1 MGSKS
6 PSSTT
11 STQRLDPTLT
21 RMYNENYAIAK
32 DFLNEGFTPYEGER
46 IAGLNTDQLNTMD
59 FIRSQYDDLSGR
71 GYRDRLDGL
80 INTDPTAISAGTF
93 DPNTFRETYVDP
105 FYNDDLVNDIMSGVR
120 TDIGRQVAT
129 GQQSERDKAIAVNAF
144 GNNRLGLQE
153 GVVQARG
160 DEALASTS
168 AQLRQNMMNQA
179 NKFGTD
185 LFKSDMKNQLT
196 GDLYTANIANELLG
210 NQLKYAY
217 LGGQDQ
223 SSALNQLSQVGDA
236 LQSQDQAVLDQLYS
250 DFRAPEAD
258 FYNRFNLLNSVANSV
273 PVTSSTTS
281 TQSGG
286 SRAAGV
292 LGGALGGAGMAS
304 MFGGG
309 APLALSNPL
318 TAALVIGGGLLGG
331 L

>member
-1 MGSKS
+1 
-6 PSSTT
+6 
-11 STQRLDPTLT
+11 
-21 RMYNENYAIAK
+21 
-32 DFLNEGFTPYEGER
+32 
-46 IAGLNTDQLNTMD
+46 
-59 FIRSQYDDLSGR
+59 
-71 GYRDRLDGL
+71 
-80 INTDPTAISAGTF
+80 
-93 DPNTFRETYVDP
+93 
-105 FYNDDLVNDIMSGVR
+105 MSGVR
-120 TDIGRQVAT
+120 TDIGRQVEM

-160 DEALASTS
+160 DETLASTS

-196 GDLYTANIANELLG
+196 GDLYSANIANELLG

-223 SSALNQLSQVGDA
+223 SAALNQLGQVGDA

-286 SRAAGV
+286 SRGAGILGGAAG
-292 LGGALGGAGMAS
+292 GAGIASALGGAA
-304 MFGGG
+304 
-309 APLALSNPL
+309 ALGNPV
-318 TAALVIGGGLLGG
+318 TAALIIGGGLLGG

>member
-11 STQRLDPTLT
+11 STQKLDPTLT
-21 RMYNENYAIAK
+21 KMYNENYAIAK
-32 DFLNEGFTPYEGER
+32 DFLNEGFTPYDGER

-80 INTDPTAISAGTF
+80 VNTDPTTISAGTF

-105 FYNDDLVNDIMSGVR
+105 FYNQGLVDDIMSGVR
-120 TDIGRQVAT
+120 TDIGRQVEM

-160 DEALASTS
+160 DETLASTS

-196 GDLYTANIANELLG
+196 GDLYSANIANELLG

-223 SSALNQLSQVGDA
+223 NAALNRLSQVGDA
-236 LQSQDQAVLDQLYS
+236 LQGQEQAVLDQLYS

-286 SRAAGV
+286 SRGAGI
-292 LGGALGGAGMAS
+292 LGGAAGGASIATALGM
-304 MFGGG
+304 
-309 APLALSNPL
+309 SNPL

>member
-6 PSSTT
+6 PSSSTT
-11 STQRLDPTLT
+11 TQKLDPTLT
-21 RMYNENYAIAK
+21 KMYNENYAIAK
-32 DFLNEGFTPYEGER
+32 DFLNQGYTPYEGER

-59 FIRSQYDDLSGR
+59 FIRGQYDDISGR
-71 GYRDRLDGL
+71 GYRDRLDAL
-80 INTDPTAISAGTF
+80 VNTDPTTISAGTF

-105 FYNDDLVNDIMSGVR
+105 FYNEGLVNDIMSGVR
-120 TDIGRQVAT
+120 TDIGRQVAA
-129 GQQSERDKAIAVNAF
+129 GQQAERDKAIRANAF
-144 GNNRLGLQE
+144 GNSRLGLQE

-160 DEALASTS
+160 DETLASTS

-185 LFKSDMKNQLT
+185 LFKSDMKNQLM
-196 GDLYTANIANELLG
+196 GDLYSANMANELAG
-210 NQLKYAY
+210 EQLKYAY

-223 SSALNQLSQVGDA
+223 SAALKQLGQVGDA
-236 LQSQDQAVLDQLYS
+236 LQSQDQAVLDQLYA
-250 DFRAPEAD
+250 DFRAPDAD
-258 FYNRFNLLNSVANSV
+258 FITRFNLLNSVANSI
-273 PVTSSTTS
+273 PVTSSTTT

-292 LGGALGGAGMAS
+292 LGGAAGGASIATALGM
-304 MFGGG
+304 
-309 APLALSNPL
+309 SNPL